1 MYRPLQKPF
10 ERFGKKILETFVA
23 VVITLHPG
31 KRVRLWAEDEM
42 RAGLHSTQ
50 RRVWAIKGQT
60 PVAAFRREY
69 KWLYVH
75 AFVCPADGQTSWT
88 LLPSMNKDL
97 MALAGE
103 EFVRDVDPKHEDIHI
118 LLMDGAG
125 SHKGVHLPDNVI
137 TFPMLPYTPEL
148 QPAERLWPLLRE
160 PIANESFAT
169 LDQLEETLIERC
181 RSMLSNPEDVQAIT
195 RFHWWPEGSV
205 CI

>member
-1 MYRPLQKPF
+1 MATM
-10 ERFGKKILETFVA
+10 IV
-23 VVITLHPG
+23 LHPG

-50 RRVWAIKGQT
+50 RRLWATKGQT
-60 PVAAFRREY
+60 PVAVFRREY

-75 AFVCPADGQTSWT
+75 AFVCPADGETSFT

-97 MALAGE
+97 MAIACE
-103 EFVRDVDPKHEDIHI
+103 EFVRDVDSERQDIHI

-125 SHKGVHLPDNVI
+125 SHRDVPLPDNVI
-137 TFPMLPYTPEL
+137 RFPMLPYTPEL

-160 PIANESFAT
+160 AMANESFST
-169 LDQLEETLIERC
+169 LDQLEGTLIERC
-181 RSMLSNPEDVQAIT
+181 RSMLSNPGEVQAIT
-195 RFHWWPEGSV
+195 QFHWWPEDFV

>member
-1 MYRPLQKPF
+1 M
-10 ERFGKKILETFVA
+10 LEIFVA
-23 VVITLHPG
+23 IVIVLHPG

-50 RRVWAIKGQT
+50 RRVWATKGQT

-69 KWLYVH
+69 KWMYVH
-75 AFVCPADGQTSWT
+75 AFVCPFDGETSWV

-97 MALAGE
+97 MAMACA
-103 EFVRDVDPKHEDIHI
+103 EFARDVDPQQKDIHI

-125 SHKGVHLPDNVI
+125 SHRDVQLPDNVI
-137 TFPMLPYTPEL
+137 RFPMLPYTPEL
-148 QPAERLWPLLRE
+148 QPAERLWPGLRE
-160 PIANESFAT
+160 AMANESFST
-169 LDQLEETLIERC
+169 LDQLEGRLIERC
-181 RSMLSNPEDVQAIT
+181 QNMLSNPEDVQAIT